1 MRVRKATI
9 AGVGVDPNVLAPPA
23 RAVETGAATPQ
34 STAYEVAFSLA
45 DLRSDFFRAYTDWLA
60 DMREYPDPED
70 ELEAQLRA
78 LRWPSLG
85 VLAEVDAETFAVVLL
100 AMGRE
105 LLTDLE
111 HGRDPMVPVRWA
123 LTSVEEVEL
132 KGRRIVLRGSAL
144 AVRPRGRDSS
154 IN

>member
-23 RAVETGAATPQ
+23 RAVDTGAAVPQ
-34 STAYEVAFSLA
+34 AIAYEVTFSLA
-45 DLRSDFFRAYTDWLA
+45 DLRADFFRAYTEWLA
-60 DMREYPDPED
+60 DMRDYPDPDD

-100 AMGRE
+100 AMGKE
-105 LLTDLE
+105 LLADLE
-111 HGRDPMVPVRWA
+111 HGRDPFVPVRWT
-123 LTSVEEVEL
+123 LTSVDEVEL
-132 KGRRIVLRGSAL
+132 HGRRIVLRGTAL
-144 AVRPRGRDSS
+144 AVLPQTSDS